1 MGLRYVLVEGDFLV
15 GCTGVIL
22 PVGRSS
28 PALAG
33 IPVAFIGDM
42 VQCFICGDVKPIEKD
57 GGPYRIGI
65 FSGEV
70 DISVFDVVHAT
81 EEFAYEHDVI
91 YCKCGKKPL
100 EALLAR
106 VKQAKDSE
114 DVPVAYI
121 KGATEGALALGW
133 DMVKGTLL
141 YASDATN
148 GALNTL
154 TGGALEKYA
163 PGTFSESIKR
173 NQATGQAI
181 IDAPGNALDTTRR
194 ALNRRESLA
203 EQGYN
208 AVSNW
213 WDKDVASHN
222 ATDPRLAAYNATR
235 GILTA
240 GAAVAPV
247 TRLGR
252 LGTVAE
258 VGDVGAAT
266 RAATIRSNVA
276 ESAAARSSSNF
287 EQLPRFETA
296 YSTYRDAGYSADRA
310 LSHISGIDRTQP
322 VTRVTLPEGGAYVQ
336 HVQDGRVGNYFA
348 LPGTPAEMLGI
359 NPASRVPTTFS
370 TAQPTSALQ
379 STAAPIVDTWT
390 VPDTSFNAQGGGTQ
404 FFVPNNST
412 LIIGK

>member
-1 MGLRYVLVEGDFLV
+1 MGLRYVLVEGDPLV
-15 GCTGVIL
+15 GMTGVIL

-28 PALAG
+28 PGLMG
-33 IPVAFIGDM
+33 IPAAFIGDM
-42 VQCFICGDVKPIEKD
+42 VQCFVCGDVKPIEKD
-57 GGPYRIGI
+57 GEPYRIGI

-100 EALLAR
+100 EASLAR

-114 DVPVAYI
+114 DVPVAYM
-121 KGATEGALALGW
+121 KGVAEGALALGW

-148 GALNTL
+148 GALNGL

-213 WDKDVASHN
+213 WDRDVASHN

-266 RAATIRSNVA
+266 RAATIRANVA
-276 ESAAARSSSNF
+276 ESAAARSSSGFDQYVAREWPPNMGALGEEVPVVLQPGTIVDRF
-287 EQLPRFETA
+287 GSPRGSFLSPEGTS
-296 YSTYRDAGYSADRA
+296 YGSRA
-310 LSHISGIDRTQP
+310 LK
-322 VTRVTLPEGGAYVQ
+322 
-336 HVQDGRVGNYFA
+336 
-348 LPGTPAEMLGI
+348 PGTL
-359 NPASRVPTTFS
+359 N
-370 TAQPTSALQ
+370 QPYTVYAVE
-379 STAAPIVDTWT
+379 TPIPVQQATIRPW
-390 VPDTSFNAQGGGTQ
+390 FGEQGMGTQ
-404 FFVPNNST
+404 FRLDSIDGARRSPST
-412 LIIGK
+412 LTSGEAPALREIYSGPYGGYHAK